1 MWIPT
6 SFYERLP
13 LFWLLAGLLSMAAA
27 FYLGFEYKYS
37 SWYFGVG
44 ALSSVWAVVVF
55 LLRTRRDNAAAS
67 AESAEQ
73 TE

>member
-6 SFYERLP
+6 TVYERLP
-13 LFWLLAGLLSMAAA
+13 LFWLLAGLVSMAAA

-55 LLRTRRDNAAAS
+55 LLRSRDNKASS
-67 AESAEQ
+67 AESGEQ
-73 TE
+73 TD